1 MPRREE
7 PADPAPGGRV
17 RILRRE
23 LEDFCSAIFCA
34 LGIPPREAEDSAK
47 ILVAADARGI
57 PSHGVAHLSRYTRGI
72 EAGLIRGGI
81 SPVVLRETAVS
92 RVLDAGGA
100 MGMSL
105 SRAAMDWVIGA
116 AEKHGVGL
124 CSIRNSNH
132 FGIAGYYTE
141 MAARAGMIGMAFSNT
156 AALGVPTNAR
166 NAFFGTNPIAFA
178 APGEGGDMFS
188 LDMATTTVTRGR
200 IEIAEREGRAIPP
213 GWAVGV
219 NGKATTDPARLLED
233 MLYLRG
239 GGLLP
244 LGGEGTATGGYK
256 GYGLAVMVDILCALT
271 SGGTFGADV
280 RDSETTSARV
290 CHFFLALKLDMFR
303 DPAEFKRDL
312 SKMLRDL
319 SSLSPAEGAERVYYA
334 GLKSREN
341 EEECG
346 RLGVPVA
353 GGVWAGLGE
362 IARRL
367 GVAVPPVVQR

>member
-1 MPRREE
+1 MSRRTES
-7 PADPAPGGRV
+7 ADPAPGGKF
-17 RILRRE
+17 RIPRQK
-23 LEDFCSAIFCA
+23 LEDFCTRIFAA
-34 LGIPPREAEDSAK
+34 LGIPPVEAEDSAK

-57 PSHGVAHLSRYTRGI
+57 PSHGVAHLSRYIRGI
-72 EAGLIRGGI
+72 EAGLIKGGI
-81 SPVVLRETAVS
+81 RHEVLRETPIS

-105 SRAAMDWVIGA
+105 SRAAMDWVIDA
-116 AEKHGVGL
+116 ARKHGVGL

-141 MAARAGMIGMAFSNT
+141 MAARADMIGMAFSNT

-166 NAFFGTNPIAFA
+166 TAFFGTNPIAFA
-178 APGEGGDMFS
+178 APAENGALFS

-200 IEIAEREGRAIPP
+200 IEIAEREGRKIPP

-219 NGKATTDPARLLED
+219 DGKLTTDPASLLED

-244 LGGEGTATGGYK
+244 LGGEGTALGGYK

-271 SGGTFGADV
+271 SGGIFGSAV
-280 RDSETTSARV
+280 RDSQTTSARV
-290 CHFFLALKLDMFR
+290 CHFFLALKLDLFR

-312 SKMLRDL
+312 SALL
-319 SSLSPAEGAERVYYA
+319 SALSALPAAEGADRVYYA
-334 GLKSREN
+334 GLKSRET
-341 EEECG
+341 EAECE

-353 GGVWAGLGE
+353 PEVWAELE
-362 IARRL
+362 ENARRL
-367 GVAVPPVVQR
+367 GVAPAG

>member
-1 MPRREE
+1 MPRRTES
-7 PADPAPGGRV
+7 ADPAPGGKF
-17 RILRRE
+17 RIPRRE
-23 LEDFCSAIFCA
+23 LENFCSSIFAA
-34 LGIPPREAEDSAK
+34 LGIPPVEAEDSAK

-57 PSHGVAHLSRYTRGI
+57 PSHGVAHLSRYIRGI
-72 EAGLIRGGI
+72 EAGLIKGGI
-81 SPVVLRETAVS
+81 NPTVLRETQIS

-105 SRAAMDWVIGA
+105 SRAAMEWVIGA
-116 AEKHGVGL
+116 ARKHGVGL

-141 MAARAGMIGMAFSNT
+141 MAARADMIGMAFSNT

-178 APGEGGDMFS
+178 APAKDGVLFS

-200 IEIAEREGRAIPP
+200 IEIAEREGRKIPS

-219 NGKATTDPARLLED
+219 DGKVTTDPANLLED

-244 LGGEGTATGGYK
+244 LGGEGTALGGYK

-271 SGGTFGADV
+271 SGGIFGDAV
-280 RDSETTSARV
+280 RDSKTTSARV
-290 CHFFLALKLDMFR
+290 CHFFLALKLDLFR
-303 DPAEFKRDL
+303 DPAEFKEDL
-312 SKMLRDL
+312 SALLNAL
-319 SSLSPAEGAERVYYA
+319 STLPPAEGAERVYYA

-341 EEECG
+341 EAECEQ
-346 RLGVPVA
+346 LGVPVA
-353 GGVWAGLGE
+353 PEVWRDLE
-362 IARRL
+362 ENARRL
-367 GVAVPPVVQR
+367 GVAVPPAG